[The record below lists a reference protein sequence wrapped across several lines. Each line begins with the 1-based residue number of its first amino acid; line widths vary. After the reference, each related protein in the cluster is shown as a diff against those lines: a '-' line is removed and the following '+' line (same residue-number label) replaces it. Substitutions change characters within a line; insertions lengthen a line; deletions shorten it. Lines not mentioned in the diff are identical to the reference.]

1 MSTGMT
7 DPWVPGSGSPRYA
20 LELMNVTAGYGKVEV
35 LHNLSFAVPHGATVA
50 LLGPNG
56 AGKTTTLG
64 AISGTVNVSS
74 GQIALGGAPITHL
87 PSFQRAR
94 RGLVLIPEG
103 RGIFPGMSVEDNLE
117 IASDS
122 AQGVT
127 AAWKRAQRERVL
139 GLFPRLGERMKQRA
153 GTLSGGEQQMLAM
166 SRAFVAAPRVLLMD
180 EISMGL
186 APQVV
191 ELLYDAVAALKSE
204 GTTIVLVEQY
214 LTYALRLADM
224 CYLLAK
230 GEVAFVGDP
239 GELAGETALAGYL

>member
-1 MSTGMT
+1 MT
-7 DPWVPGSGSPRYA
+7 NPWVSGSGAARYA
-20 LELMNVTAGYGKVEV
+20 LELQNVSAGYGKVEV
-35 LHNLSFAVPHGATVA
+35 LHNLSLAVPHGATVA

-64 AISGTVNVSS
+64 AICGTVNVSS
-74 GQIALGGAPITHL
+74 GHITLGGTPITTQ
-87 PSFQRAR
+87 PAFQRAR

-103 RGIFPGMSVEDNLE
+103 RGIFPGLTVEDNLE
-117 IASDS
+117 IAGDS

-127 AAWKRAQRERVL
+127 GAWKKAQRERVL

-166 SRAFVAAPRVLLMD
+166 SRAFAAAPRVLLMD

-214 LTYALRLADM
+214 LTYALRLADV
-224 CYLLAK
+224 CYLLSK
-230 GEVAFVGDP
+230 GQVAFVGDP
-239 GELAGETALAGYL
+239 GELSGATALAGYL

>member
-1 MSTGMT
+1 MT
-7 DPWVPGSGSPRYA
+7 SHISGVPSKTVTSKYA
-20 LELMNVTAGYGKVEV
+20 LELRNVTAGYGKVEV
-35 LHNLSFAVPHGATVA
+35 LHRLSLAVPHGSTVA

-64 AISGTVNVSS
+64 AISGTVKMSS
-74 GQIALGGAPITHL
+74 GELLLGGVPVNNL
-87 PSFQRAR
+87 SVFQRAR

-103 RGIFPGMSVEDNLE
+103 RGIFPGLSVEDNLE

-122 AQGVT
+122 AQGVDG
-127 AAWKRAQRERVL
+127 AWKKAQRERVL
-139 GLFPRLGERMKQRA
+139 GLFPRLQERMKQRA

-166 SRAFVAAPRVLLMD
+166 SRAFMAAPRVLLMD

-204 GTTIVLVEQY
+204 GTTIVLVEEY
-214 LTYALRLADM
+214 LTYALRLADV

-230 GEVAFVGDP
+230 GQVAFVGDP